1 MNFFLKIAVF
11 LLHAAL
17 VVAASDDMT
26 ETMIT
31 QFETKYPGCYSYFWG
46 ETEKSDPDVFVYS
59 LKLASEALLHAE
71 GSDFARLVDKMT
83 YIDIYE
89 LEPSKILSQLDG
101 PTEIGE
107 ALRDLLKKLKLPSK
121 PDHASLAVNMAARIL
136 YINRVGLETYRGEA
150 EDFSE
155 TPII

>member
-31 QFETKYPGCYSYFWG
+31 QFKTKYPECYRYFWDG
-46 ETEKSDPDVFVYS
+46 IEKSKPHTI
-59 LKLASEALLHAE
+59 LKLTSEVLFHAE